1 MAIDTFDRNAQ
12 RDAANRII
20 GTREINCELQATDAP
35 DIHLTIKSHFNSI
48 PCIQRIEPPPYM
60 SAQHGKAQCAG
71 QRARVGKLFLLV
83 LLTLSRPPERCARQY
98 PGPIVQVMVRNVR
111 QQADILEFQLQRIF
125 LVSPEPHSRQLQ
137 RIVAKVALTD
147 FQFKEQAG
155 QGRRARVLTY
165 RLHYYVNVGKL
176 HVVVHWSEESRPHW
190 LVSRTEERAHGDAC
204 RFRGNP
210 PDRKLHPLRLR
221 LPSNHRCLDA
231 VASTGRPCGTGPGA
245 LQRRRH
251 VSNPS
256 PFPCL
261 YRLASAWLR
270 FMVQSNWPPHTG
282 PIPTAP
288 LDRPAH
294 ASSDADH

>member
-1 MAIDTFDRNAQ
+1 
-12 RDAANRII
+12 
-20 GTREINCELQATDAP
+20 
-35 DIHLTIKSHFNSI
+35 
-48 PCIQRIEPPPYM
+48 M

-176 HVVVHWSEESRPHW
+176 HVVVHLCGLKRAGPTGWSAERRSEHMVTRAGFGETRQIANFTPFACAFRPTTGAWMPSHRLEDLVAQGQGPCKDVATCRTHPRSRACIGW
-190 LVSRTEERAHGDAC
+190 RRLGSGSWFRA
-204 RFRGNP
+204 
-210 PDRKLHPLRLR
+210 
-221 LPSNHRCLDA
+221 
-231 VASTGRPCGTGPGA
+231 TGRPTQGRSRQRPSTGPHTPARTPTTDG
-245 LQRRRH
+245 
-251 VSNPS
+251 S
-256 PFPCL
+256 PYATIRYAGGVC
-261 YRLASAWLR
+261 R
-270 FMVQSNWPPHTG
+270 MWPH
-282 PIPTAP
+282 
-288 LDRPAH
+288 R
-294 ASSDADH
+294 